1 VAKILIA
8 DDNEPLRTFL
18 KATLSEHSGWSICG
32 EAANGRQAVLMA
44 IQSKPDLVVL
54 DLSMPMLNGLE
65 AAAEILKIL
74 PNVPIVL
81 YTLHKGAQLDLEAK
95 KIGVCKVLSKDE
107 GQLELIAGL
116 EELLGRGD
124 SSLGAVGGPT
134 NI

>member
-1 VAKILIA
+1 
-8 DDNEPLRTFL
+8 
-18 KATLSEHSGWSICG
+18 
-32 EAANGRQAVLMA
+32 MA

-95 KIGVCKVLSKDE
+95 KIGVCNVLSKDE